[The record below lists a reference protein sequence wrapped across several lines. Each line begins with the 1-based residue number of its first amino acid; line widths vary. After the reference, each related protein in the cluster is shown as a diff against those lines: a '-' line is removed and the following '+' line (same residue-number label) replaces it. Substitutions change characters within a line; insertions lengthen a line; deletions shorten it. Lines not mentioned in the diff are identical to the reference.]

1 VEQESIEKMA
11 AEESRLNAE
20 RSKLEQANTQILG
33 ETAKLRGEIVMSSD
47 SDSQS
52 VRRSVT
58 GILRSLV
65 ACCLASKISH
75 VRLTRG
81 KTKRNAILLID
92 SV

>member
-11 AEESRLNAE
+11 AEESKLNAE

-52 VRRSVT
+52 VRRCVPSRT
-58 GILRSLV
+58 REASL
-65 ACCLASKISH
+65 LAAFLAKYPTS
-75 VRLTRG
+75 
-81 KTKRNAILLID
+81 D
-92 SV
+92 

>member
-1 VEQESIEKMA
+1 MEQESIEKMA
-11 AEESRLNAE
+11 AEESKLNVE

-58 GILRSLV
+58 GISRSLV
-65 ACCLASKISH
+65 SCCLASKMSL

-81 KTKRNAILLID
+81 KTKRSAILLID